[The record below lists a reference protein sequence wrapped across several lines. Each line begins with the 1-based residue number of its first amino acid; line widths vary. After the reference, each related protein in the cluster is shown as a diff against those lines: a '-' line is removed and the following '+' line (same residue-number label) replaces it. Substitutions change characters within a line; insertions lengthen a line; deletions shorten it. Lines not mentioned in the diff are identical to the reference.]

1 MDVSELLRRHE
12 GKTLEFKR
20 DLSSP
25 GPIVRTV
32 VAFANTAGGDLVVG
46 VDDGTRDVVGVEDAL
61 ADEERLANLI
71 ADRIAPTVLPD
82 IEIVA
87 WRSTNVLV
95 ARIADSPIRPH
106 YVKTQGPQR
115 GVYVR
120 VGSTSRRAGPE
131 LIQEMTRYVQGQ
143 SFDEEP
149 FPEANSEDIDFRA
162 ASESFADLRRLRRQ
176 DLQTLRILTNYQGGL
191 VPTTGGLIL
200 FGKDRLSFFPDAWI
214 RVGLF
219 GGSDRTRILDSKDI
233 TSHLPPAVEET
244 LAQVQRMTP
253 TSLEIDGA
261 RHTPLSSYPLSA
273 VREAIVNA
281 AVHADYAQ
289 RGATISVSVF
299 SDRIEIENPG
309 LLPFGLTLEDIQEGT
324 SKLRNRVIG
333 RVFKELRLIEQW
345 GSGIQRMTS
354 ACREA
359 GMADPLFEERA
370 TSFRVTMRSTRI
382 GEARVDRSDSEILEV
397 LRAISGQD
405 GLSTSE
411 IAERIG
417 RSDRAAR
424 TRLLKL
430 TERGLV
436 LRIGS
441 SRNDPTARWFIARPD
456 SG

>member
-1 MDVSELLRRHE
+1 MDLPELLTRHE

-25 GPIVRTV
+25 GPIVKTV
-32 VAFANTAGGDLVVG
+32 VAFANTAGGDLVIG

-95 ARIADSPIRPH
+95 ARIVDSPLRPH
-106 YVKTQGPQR
+106 HVKTEGPQR

-131 LIQEMTRYVQGQ
+131 LIQEMTRYVQSR

-149 FPEANSEDIDFRA
+149 YPEANSEDIDFRA
-162 ASESFADLRRLRRQ
+162 ASESFADLRKLRRA
-176 DLQTLRILTNYQGGL
+176 DLQTLRILTSYQGGV
-191 VPTTGGLIL
+191 VPTVGGLIL
-200 FGKDRLSFFPDAWI
+200 FGKDRLRFFPDAWI

-219 GGSDRTRILDSKDI
+219 GGVNRTRILDSQEI
-233 TSHLPPAVEET
+233 TSHLPFAVEET
-244 LAQVQRMTP
+244 IEQVQRMTP
-253 TSLEIDGA
+253 TSLEIEGA
-261 RHTPLSSYPLSA
+261 RHTPLTTYPLSA
-273 VREAIVNA
+273 IREAIVNA
-281 AVHADYAQ
+281 TVHADYAQ
-289 RGATISVSVF
+289 RGTAISVSLF

-333 RVFKELRLIEQW
+333 RAFKELRLIEQW
-345 GSGIQRMTS
+345 GSGVQRMTN

-359 GMADPLFEERA
+359 GLADPLFEERA
-370 TSFRVTMRSTRI
+370 TSFRVTMRSMRI
-382 GEARVDRSDSEILEV
+382 GEARLDRSDTEILDV
-397 LRAISGQD
+397 LRATPGQD
-405 GLSTSE
+405 GLTTSE
-411 IAERIG
+411 IAKRIE

-430 TERGLV
+430 MERGLV

-441 SRNDPTARWFIARPD
+441 SRNDPTARWFLARPD